1 MHWHRPLDDVVYV
14 ENGLISIRSIPAV
27 RAGEDVGVRA
37 RLVEPP
43 SLELFIKT
51 LRRLELRVEAIV
63 QAVVLMRWVAARS
76 PFELAV
82 RLHTIE
88 ADLRRKR

>member
-43 SLELFIKT
+43 RLQLIVKT
-51 LRRLELRVEAIV
+51 LRRLELRI
-63 QAVVLMRWVAARS
+63 
-76 PFELAV
+76 
-82 RLHTIE
+82 
-88 ADLRRKR
+88 K